1 MFLYGMYK
9 NGCLYSGIFVVQSA
23 LSSVVM
29 IKGYE
34 KLPSYTLI
42 TIFVKGYLTGILLS
56 PNMPTYGTLI
66 LFKAFVYQKYK
77 GNAKLCI
84 VNWTQF
90 YLGKQ
95 NFKVDDN
102 KKKLI
107 ITYWKPHKNGSAD
120 NIPRCVIKK
129 LKNTKIDLNIYKAH
143 SCRAASSSKAKQ
155 IEMSVP
161 EILKRGC

>member
-84 VNWTQF
+84 VN
-90 YLGKQ
+90 
-95 NFKVDDN
+95 
-102 KKKLI
+102 
-107 ITYWKPHKNGSAD
+107 
-120 NIPRCVIKK
+120 
-129 LKNTKIDLNIYKAH
+129 
-143 SCRAASSSKAKQ
+143 
-155 IEMSVP
+155 
-161 EILKRGC
+161 

>member
-1 MFLYGMYK
+1 
-9 NGCLYSGIFVVQSA
+9 
-23 LSSVVM
+23 
-29 IKGYE
+29 
-34 KLPSYTLI
+34 
-42 TIFVKGYLTGILLS
+42 
-56 PNMPTYGTLI
+56 MPTYGTLI